1 MDDFFLFGPTKRCIS
16 NLQVGFLPKKK
27 KKERNNNH
35 LSKLKNVYMVRKIA
49 FVQQGLPLFL
59 VFFSLPLHFASSKSF
74 QSLTS

>member
-1 MDDFFLFGPTKRCIS
+1 MDFFLFGTTKRCIS
-16 NLQVGFLPKKK
+16 NLQVGLLPKK

-35 LSKLKNVYMVRKIA
+35 LSKLKNLYMVRKIA

>member
-1 MDDFFLFGPTKRCIS
+1 MDDFFFVRS
-16 NLQVGFLPKKK
+16 NQEMYLKFTNWVTAKKK
-27 KKERNNNH
+27 KKERNNCH
-35 LSKLKNVYMVRKIA
+35 LSKLKNLYMVRKIA

>member
-1 MDDFFLFGPTKRCIS
+1 MDFFFCSVQPRDVSQIYKLGYC
-16 NLQVGFLPKKK
+16 QK

-35 LSKLKNVYMVRKIA
+35 LSKLKNLYIVRKIA

-59 VFFSLPLHFASSKSF
+59 VFFSLPLHFASSQSF